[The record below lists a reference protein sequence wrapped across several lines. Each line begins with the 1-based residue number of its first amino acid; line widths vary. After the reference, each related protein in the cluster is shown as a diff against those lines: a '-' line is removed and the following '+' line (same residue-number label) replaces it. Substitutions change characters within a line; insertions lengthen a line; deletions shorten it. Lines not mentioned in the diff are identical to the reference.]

1 MHVIGV
7 AGASGGVGKAI
18 VERLAQEPKY
28 QVIAFS
34 RSKPSSNHLL
44 PNVQSVQLNYD
55 DVPSMTETLAAFNVH
70 TIISAIV
77 AVTEETSQAQLNL
90 IDAAGASTKTERFI
104 PSEFLF
110 IQPPAPPYLDPVV
123 HIWIASIAR
132 IKMNSLQYTR
142 IVNGLFM
149 DYWGMPHVPTSL
161 IPHTFGINIG
171 KREAVIPGD
180 GNNIICMTL
189 LRDMTNYLV
198 KLLDIE
204 EWPEFSVFVGDEL
217 SYNQMVKI
225 AEEVTGT
232 KFKVTYDSVE
242 NANSGNVALPPMPSD
257 TSYSPEEQKGITAQ
271 VAKLVV
277 NDVLDFPKD
286 IRLNDR
292 FPEVQPIKF
301 KEFLNM
307 YWAGEKA

>member
-1 MHVIGV
+1 MGLLLIIYY
-7 AGASGGVGKAI
+7 AS
-18 VERLAQEPKY
+18 
-28 QVIAFS
+28 
-34 RSKPSSNHLL
+34 
-44 PNVQSVQLNYD
+44 
-55 DVPSMTETLAAFNVH
+55 
-70 TIISAIV
+70 
-77 AVTEETSQAQLNL
+77 
-90 IDAAGASTKTERFI
+90 
-104 PSEFLF
+104 
-110 IQPPAPPYLDPVV
+110 PPYLDPVV

-225 AEEVTGT
+225 AEEVTGMYYWYE
-232 KFKVTYDSVE
+232 F
-242 NANSGNVALPPMPSD
+242 SGKLEGSLSFRFIRHEIQSD
-257 TSYSPEEQKGITAQ
+257 LRQ
-271 VAKLVV
+271 
-277 NDVLDFPKD
+277 
-286 IRLNDR
+286 R
-292 FPEVQPIKF
+292 
-301 KEFLNM
+301 
-307 YWAGEKA
+307 